1 MPLKVGLLGATGMVG
16 QRFVQFLD
24 GHPQFELDTLFASKN
39 SAGKQY
45 GKIGKWTIE
54 APLPDAVASMRVE
67 ETTAKTVSK
76 SGVSLVFSALPSAV
90 AGDLE
95 TEIAELGIPVF
106 SNAAPH
112 RMDAAV
118 PLLIPEVN
126 APHLA
131 LAKLQKEEGRAPI
144 VTNANCSTTGLVM
157 GLKPLAERFQ
167 IRDVVVSTY
176 QAVTGAGN
184 AGLALLAQP
193 NNVIPHIAAE
203 ERKMETESRKI
214 MGKVSRGKIRPADF
228 SVLAS
233 CARVW
238 VRDGHLESVVV
249 TVDMEPS
256 IDEVLDAFRKFRS
269 EIAGRSL
276 HTAPDEP
283 VHLFTEEARPQPA
296 LDALLG
302 SAEGLP
308 GMSVG
313 VGQVRVA
320 DDGRIRFF
328 VLSHNT
334 IRGSAGGS
342 VLNAELALA
351 EGLLGS

>member
-1 MPLKVGLLGATGMVG
+1 MVG

-24 GHPQFELDTLFASKN
+24 GHPQFKLDALFASEN
-39 SAGKQY
+39 SAGKEY
-45 GKIGKWTIE
+45 GKVGKWAIE
-54 APLPDAVASMRVE
+54 VPLPEDVGLMEVLN
-67 ETTAKTVSK
+67 TTAKAVVG
-76 SGVSLVFSALPSAV
+76 SGVSVVFSALPSGV
-90 AGDLE
+90 AGVVE
-95 TEIAELGIPVF
+95 SQIAEAGIPVF

-112 RMDAAV
+112 RMDEDV

-131 LAKLQKEEGRAPI
+131 LAKLQRERGRAPI

-157 GLKPLAERFQ
+157 GLKPLAENFQ

-176 QAVTGAGN
+176 QAVTGAGSG
-184 AGLALLAQP
+184 GLALLQEP
-193 NNVIPHIAAE
+193 GNVIPYIAKE
-203 ERKMETESRKI
+203 EHKMETESRKI
-214 MGKVSRGKIRPADF
+214 MGKLSAGKVRPADF

-249 TVDMEPS
+249 TLDEEPGL
-256 IDEVLDAFRKFRS
+256 DEVREAFGQFRGD
-269 EIAGRSL
+269 IAGRNL
-276 HTAPDEP
+276 HTAPKEP
-283 VHLFTEEARPQPA
+283 LHLFTEDARPQPA

-302 SAEGLP
+302 AAEGLP
-308 GMSVG
+308 GMAVG

-320 DDGRIRFF
+320 EDGRIRFF
-328 VLSHNT
+328 VLSNNT

-351 EGLLGS
+351 EGVIGS

>member
-24 GHPQFELDTLFASKN
+24 GHPQFRLDGLFASEN
-39 SAGKQY
+39 SAGKEY
-45 GKIGKWTIE
+45 GKVGKWAIE
-54 APLPDAVASMRVE
+54 SPLPDDVAGME
-67 ETTAKTVSK
+67 IELTTAKAVVK
-76 SGVSLVFSALPSAV
+76 SGVALVFSALPSAV
-90 AGDLE
+90 AGQVE
-95 TEIAELGIPVF
+95 TEISEAGVPVF

-112 RMDAAV
+112 RMDPDV

-144 VTNANCSTTGLVM
+144 ITNANCSTTGLVM
-157 GLKPLAERFQ
+157 GLKPLQEQFQ

-176 QAVTGAGN
+176 QAVTGAGSG
-184 AGLALLAQP
+184 GLALLKQP
-193 NNVIPHIAAE
+193 GNVIPYISKE
-203 ERKMETESRKI
+203 EHKMETESRKI
-214 MGKVSRGKIRPADF
+214 MGKISRGKIRPADF

-238 VRDGHLESVVV
+238 VRDGHTESVVV
-249 TVDMEPS
+249 TVDEEPGLE
-256 IDEVLDAFRKFRS
+256 EVLEAFAEFKG
-269 EIAGRSL
+269 EIAGREL
-276 HTAPDEP
+276 HTAPKEP
-283 VHLFTEEARPQPA
+283 LHLFMEEARPQPA

-308 GMSVG
+308 GMGVG
-313 VGQVRVA
+313 VGQVKVSE
-320 DDGRIRFF
+320 DGRIRFF

-351 EGLLGS
+351 DGIIGH

>member
-1 MPLKVGLLGATGMVG
+1 VTLKVGVLGATGMVG
-16 QRFVQFLD
+16 QRFIQFLD
-24 GHPQFELDTLFASKN
+24 GHPQFELAALFASQN
-39 SAGKQY
+39 SAGKEY
-45 GKIGKWTIE
+45 GKTGKWTIE
-54 APLPDAVASMRVE
+54 APLPEAFAGMEVE
-67 ETTAKTVSK
+67 NTTVGAIEK
-76 SGVSLVFSALPSAV
+76 SGVGLVFSALPSAI
-90 AGDLE
+90 ALDLE
-95 TEIAELGIPVF
+95 SAIAEAGVAVF
-106 SNAAPH
+106 TNAAPH
-112 RMDAAV
+112 RMDPDV

-131 LAKLQKEEGRAPI
+131 LAKLQTEQGRAPI
-144 VTNANCSTTGLVM
+144 VANANCSTTGLVM
-157 GLKPLAERFQ
+157 GLKPLAERFR
-167 IRDVVVSTY
+167 ISDVVVSTY
-176 QAVTGAGN
+176 QAATGAGN
-184 AGLALLAQP
+184 AGLALLKQP
-193 NNVIPHIAAE
+193 LNVIPHIPNE
-203 ERKMETESRKI
+203 EHKMETESRKI
-214 MGKVSRGKIRPADF
+214 MGKVSRGKVRPADF

-249 TVDMEPS
+249 TVDEEPTL
-256 IDEVLDAFRKFRS
+256 DEVLEAFAEFRGEIEGRK
-269 EIAGRSL
+269 L
-276 HTAPDEP
+276 HTAPAEP

-302 SAEGLP
+302 KAEGLP

-313 VGQVRVA
+313 VGQVRVS

-351 EGLLGS
+351 DGVIGS

>member
-1 MPLKVGLLGATGMVG
+1 MVG

-24 GHPQFELDTLFASKN
+24 HHPQFKLDALFASPA
-39 SAGKQY
+39 SAGREY
-45 GKIGKWTIE
+45 GRIGKWSIE
-54 APLPDAVASMRVE
+54 TELPEAVADMEVE
-67 ETTAKTVSK
+67 ATTATAVVK

-90 AGDLE
+90 AGEVE
-95 TEIAELGIPVF
+95 TDIAQAGVPVF

-112 RMDAAV
+112 RMDPQV

-131 LAKLQKEEGRAPI
+131 LAKLQKEDGRAPI

-157 GLKPLAERFQ
+157 GLKPLQDRFKL
-167 IRDVVVSTY
+167 RDVVVSTY
-176 QAVTGAGN
+176 QAVTGAGSG
-184 AGLALLAQP
+184 GLALLDQP
-193 NNVIPHIAAE
+193 FNVIPHIAKE
-203 ERKMETESRKI
+203 EHKMETESRKI
-214 MGKVSRGKIRPADF
+214 LGSVSRGKVRPADF

-249 TVDMEPS
+249 TVDEEPS
-256 IDEVLDAFRKFRS
+256 LDEVKEAFSQFRG
-269 EIAGRSL
+269 EVAGRGL
-276 HTAPDEP
+276 HTAPEEP
-283 VHLFTEEARPQPA
+283 LHLFTEEARPQPA

-302 SAEGLP
+302 QAEGLP
-308 GMSVG
+308 GMTAG
-313 VGQVRVA
+313 VGQVKVA
-320 DDGRIRFF
+320 EDGRIRFF

-351 EGLLGS
+351 DRVIG

>member
-1 MPLKVGLLGATGMVG
+1 MTLKAGLLGATGMVG
-16 QRFVQFLD
+16 QRFIQFLD
-24 GHPQFELDTLFASKN
+24 GHPQFKLDALFASKN
-39 SAGKQY
+39 SAGREY

-54 APLPDAVASMRVE
+54 AEMPDSVADMVVE
-67 ETTAKTVSK
+67 ETRTAAIRK
-76 SGVSLVFSALPSAV
+76 SGVDFVFSALPSSI
-90 AGDLE
+90 AGPIELD
-95 TEIAELGIPVF
+95 IAEAGVPVF
-106 SNAAPH
+106 SNAAAH
-112 RMDAAV
+112 RMDSDV

-131 LAKLQKEEGRAPI
+131 LAKAQIEDGRAAI

-157 GLKPLAERFQ
+157 GLKPIADRFQ

-184 AGLALLAQP
+184 AGLALLEQP
-193 NNVIPHIAAE
+193 NNVIPYIPKE
-203 ERKMETESRKI
+203 EEKMESESRKI
-214 MGKVSRGKIRPADF
+214 LGKLSRGKIRPADF

-249 TVDMEPS
+249 TVDEEPTR
-256 IDEVLDAFRKFRS
+256 DEVLEAFAEFKG
-269 EIAGRSL
+269 EIAGKNL
-276 HTAPDEP
+276 HTAPDLP

-302 SAEGLP
+302 EAEGLP

-313 VGQVRVA
+313 VGQVKVA
-320 DDGRIRFF
+320 QDGRIRFF

-334 IRGSAGGS
+334 IRGAAGGS
-342 VLNAELALA
+342 VLNGELALA
-351 EGLLGS
+351 EGLLGN